1 MLPATASLPRHVA
14 GDINRPVFPV
24 FFATFP
30 TDFRIARRC
39 LLGGEPFTDGR
50 DTLTKILLSLRST
63 DSPNIYSTPDS
74 VNEGKITLNLSVFG
88 EATVTLSI
96 PGEALESV
104 TLTPVSQLWENI
116 SNAPA
121 LAEQIKP
128 WRDWA
133 SEYAPRESRVE
144 ALRRVTKCVLNGGTK
159 LKLDHL
165 RLTSLPENLPAGL
178 THLDVNYNPLT
189 SLPEDLPAGL
199 TYLNVRDNPLTSL
212 PENLPAGLTYLDV
225 RDNQLTS
232 LPENLPAGLTYL
244 DVSCN
249 PLTSLPE
256 NLPAGLKK
264 LYVSNNQLASL
275 PEDLP
280 AGLTHLDVINNQLT
294 SLPEVLPAGLNTL
307 NVSCN
312 PLTSLPENLPAG
324 LKKLYVSDNQLT
336 SLPEVLPAGLTY
348 LNVSH
353 TLLTRLPAVL
363 SASLEDLYATNN
375 NLTRLPDVLPAG
387 LTHLDVSHNQLTSLP
402 EVLPAGLMYL
412 YVNYNQLT
420 SLPEVLPVSLRY
432 LEVKMNSL
440 TRLPDVLP
448 DGLEILNV
456 SDNPLSEPELEDEP
470 LTHPDVF
477 YNQLTSLPDVLH
489 VTLWFPF
496 HQREAQ
502 QARWEPLLKEENAA
516 EFTRFLNAL
525 SNSVSAEDE
534 TFRGQVQ
541 LWLEELSV
549 TPQLRQLTFG
559 LAQEASESCA
569 DRAALGWNTMQT
581 TRLLYHAEQSPG
593 GYPPQDF
600 LRLSEQIFCI
610 QKINDIAT
618 EKAKRLQ
625 SDGKEI
631 DTIEVWLG
639 YFSQL
644 TEILRLPDLF
654 VNKMNF
660 RNLSGLTD
668 DDINA
673 AVNSVLADKAR
684 DFLTWLE
691 GWEPCQKY
699 LQRNMTEDERN
710 ALAERRLNEY
720 DAELKKLSSEADLSS
735 PEVVILTGQQA
746 TERVNKTIF
755 GPLIASCFKLAES

>member
-14 GDINRPVFPV
+14 GDINRPVFSV
-24 FFATFP
+24 FFATCP
-30 TDFRIARRC
+30 TDFRIARCC

-50 DTLTKILLSLRST
+50 DALTKILLSLRST

-74 VNEGKITLNLSVFG
+74 VNEGKITLNLSVSG

-133 SEYAPRESRVE
+133 SEYAPRESRAE
-144 ALRRVTKCVLNGGTK
+144 ALRTLTRCVLNGDTE
-159 LKLDHL
+159 LKLDNL
-165 RLTSLPENLPAGL
+165 GLTSLPENLPAGL
-178 THLDVNYNPLT
+178 THLDVRNNQLT

-199 TYLNVRDNPLTSL
+199 TD
-212 PENLPAGLTYLDV
+212 LDV
-225 RDNQLTS
+225 RNNQLTS
-232 LPENLPAGLTYL
+232 LPENLPAGLTDL
-244 DVSCN
+244 DVRNNQLTSLPEN
-249 PLTSLPE
+249 LPAGLTHLDVRDNQLTSLPEDLPAGLKYLNVRNNQLTSLPE

-264 LYVSNNQLASL
+264 LDVS
-275 PEDLP
+275 
-280 AGLTHLDVINNQLT
+280 HNQLT
-294 SLPEVLPAGLNTL
+294 SLPEG
-307 NVSCN
+307 
-312 PLTSLPENLPAG
+312 
-324 LKKLYVSDNQLT
+324 
-336 SLPEVLPAGLTY
+336 
-348 LNVSH
+348 
-353 TLLTRLPAVL
+353 
-363 SASLEDLYATNN
+363 
-375 NLTRLPDVLPAG
+375 LPAG

-402 EVLPAGLMYL
+402 EDLPAGLMYLYVDYNQLTSLPEVLPARLEALYATNNNLTRLPDVLPASLEALCATNNNLTRLPDVLPAGLTKLDVSHNQLTSLPENLPAGLMYL

-432 LEVKMNSL
+432 LEVQMNSL
-440 TRLPDVLP
+440 TRLPVVLP
-448 DGLEILNV
+448 DGLEILDV

-477 YNQLTSLPDVLH
+477 YNQRTSLPDVLR
-489 VTLWFPF
+489 VTLWFPS

-502 QARWEPLLKEENAA
+502 QACWEPLLKEENAA

-525 SNSVSAEDE
+525 SNSVSAKDE
-534 TFRGQVQ
+534 IFRGQVQ
-541 LWLEELSV
+541 LWLEELSL

-559 LAQEASESCA
+559 LALEASESCA

-618 EKAKRLQ
+618 DKAKRLQ

-673 AVNSVLADKAR
+673 AVNSVRGDKAR

-755 GPLIASCFKLAES
+755 GPLIAACFKLAES